1 MKLLGLLEEKGRG
14 REGAVENVWLARG
27 EVLTRGEEGAG
38 EIAWLTIREVQVSGF
53 TV

>member
-1 MKLLGLLEEKGRG
+1 MGES
-14 REGAVENVWLARG
+14 AVENVWLARG